1 MFKDFMLVGIGSFM
15 GGGSRFLISKMV
27 QSWSFASFPLGTMV
41 VNIIGCF
48 VIGFLSGLPFSGSLM
63 SPSAKII
70 LTTGFCGGFTTFS
83 TFMNESSMLM
93 KNGDFIYMTFY
104 VFGSLAVGLIAVLAG
119 YQLSKVFYV

>member
-119 YQLSKVFYV
+119 YQLSKVF